1 MALTCKIQ
9 SFFSGG
15 IIGLKQGP
23 LISVL
28 AIVSLGNDNT
38 ALVRGELRIAS
49 LQRYLFF
56 TAIRKYVT

>member
-1 MALTCKIQ
+1 M
-9 SFFSGG
+9 
-15 IIGLKQGP
+15 KQGP

-28 AIVSLGNDNT
+28 AIVSIGNDNT